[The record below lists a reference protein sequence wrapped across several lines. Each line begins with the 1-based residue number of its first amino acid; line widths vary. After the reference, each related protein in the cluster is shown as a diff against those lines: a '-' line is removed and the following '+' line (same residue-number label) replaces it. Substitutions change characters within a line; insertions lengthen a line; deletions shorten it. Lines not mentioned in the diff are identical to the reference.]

1 MERRLLLSGSQAM
14 WALEE
19 IQLQTLA
26 AKDAHDG
33 NISDKFI
40 PFLDFKVHV
49 NKYFFRTFVFRVG
62 QLRS

>member
-1 MERRLLLSGSQAM
+1 M

-33 NISDKFI
+33 NISDEFI
-40 PFLDFKVHV
+40 PFLDLKVHV
-49 NKYFFRTFVFRVG
+49 NKYFFRTLAMRVG